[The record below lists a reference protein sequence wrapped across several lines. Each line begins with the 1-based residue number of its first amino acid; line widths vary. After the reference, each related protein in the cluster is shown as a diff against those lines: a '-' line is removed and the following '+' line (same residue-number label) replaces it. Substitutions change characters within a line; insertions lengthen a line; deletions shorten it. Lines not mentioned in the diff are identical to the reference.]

1 MATAGADTQAVRLIL
16 WHFRGVKDPRVA
28 RTRRHPLSNVLVM
41 GLCAAVCGA
50 DGFKAMA
57 AFARSRARF
66 FRRFVTMPHGTPS
79 ADTFRRVFAALNPQ
93 AFEKAF
99 RAWIGALAQEVNG
112 QVVALDGKAV
122 RGALRAGAGGPLHLV
137 HAWAA
142 EQRLVLAQQA
152 VTGAPGEVAAIAG
165 LIGALQLEGAV
176 VTVDANGCTR
186 QVAQAC
192 VEAKAHYVLALKGNR
207 GPLHAFVQALF
218 LVHAWQQRLPS
229 ARGRTGKKRE
239 QAHGRYEVRQVWALN
254 LRRWPVDWP
263 GLRSAVLVCRQR
275 QVPGQQVQ
283 VTWHTYV
290 SSLPAH
296 ASKLARAIRK
306 HWDVENGLHWVLDV
320 GFGED
325 RRRVRHQTAAQNL
338 ARLHRLALTLLQR
351 ETSAR
356 MGIALKRQQAGWDTS
371 YLLRVL
377 SVGLPSD

>member
-1 MATAGADTQAVRLIL
+1 MARAPAAPQAVRLIL
-16 WHFRGVKDPRVA
+16 WHFRHVKDPRVA

-57 AFARSRARF
+57 AFARSRAGF
-66 FRRFVTMPHGTPS
+66 FRRFVSMPHGTPS
-79 ADTFRRVFAALNPQ
+79 ADTFRRVFGALSPE

-99 RAWIGALAQEVNG
+99 RAWVGALAQGVAG

-122 RGALRAGAGGPLHLV
+122 RGALQAAARPLHLV
-137 HAWAA
+137 HAWAC
-142 EQRLVLAQQA
+142 EQRLVLAQKA
-152 VTGAPGEVAAIAG
+152 VKGAPGEVEAVAE

-192 VEAKAHYVLALKGNR
+192 VDAKAHYVLALKGNR
-207 GPLHAFVQALF
+207 GPLHRFVQSLF
-218 LVHAWQQRLPS
+218 VVHAWQQGLPS
-229 ARGRTGKKRE
+229 AKGGTAPKVE
-239 QAHGRYEVRQVWALN
+239 QAHGRYEVRQVWALPV
-254 LRRWPVDWP
+254 RHWPTHWP
-263 GLRSAVLVCRQR
+263 GLRTAVLVRRQR

-325 RRRVRHQTAAQNL
+325 RRRVRHATAAQNL

-351 ETSAR
+351 ETTAR

-377 SVGLPSD
+377 GVGLP

>member
-1 MATAGADTQAVRLIL
+1 MATAPADAQAVRLLL
-16 WHFRGVKDPRVA
+16 WHFRRVKDPRVA

-57 AFARSRARF
+57 AFARSRAGF
-66 FRRFVTMPHGTPS
+66 FRRFVSMPHGTPS
-79 ADTFRRVFAALNPQ
+79 ADTFRRVFGAINPQ
-93 AFEKAF
+93 AFEMAF
-99 RAWIGALAQEVNG
+99 RAWVGALAQSVQG

-122 RGALRAGAGGPLHLV
+122 RGALQAGAGPLHLV

-142 EQRLVLAQQA
+142 EQRLVLAQKA
-152 VTGAPGEVAAIAG
+152 VKGAPGEVEAVAE
-165 LIGALQLEGAV
+165 LIRALQLEGAV

-186 QVAQAC
+186 QVAKAC
-192 VEAKAHYVLALKGNR
+192 VDAKAHYVLALKGNR
-207 GPLHAFVQALF
+207 GSLHAFVQALF
-218 LVHAWQQRLPS
+218 VVHAWQQQLPLGK
-229 ARGRTGKKRE
+229 GRTGPTQE
-239 QAHGRYEVRQVWALN
+239 HAHGRYEVRQVWAIN
-254 LRRWPVDWP
+254 VSHWPVPWP
-263 GLRSAVLVCRQR
+263 GFRSAVLVRRQR
-275 QVPGQQVQ
+275 QVPGHGVQ

-325 RRRVRHQTAAQNL
+325 RRRVRHATAAENL

-351 ETSAR
+351 EKTAR

-377 SVGLPSD
+377 SVGLP